1 MLEEPGQPV
10 LVKKQIS
17 SRKSGFTPLPK
28 KCGMKKRRCLCRP
41 SSPQRNSRQ
50 RNRNQRKREETR
62 SPVTSPVTS
71 PIHASHTRLSHFH
84 TSAITSPT
92 LSHVCR
98 HVSRYVS
105 HMTCPHVS
113 RDHVSH
119 TFSFLSSPSSRI
131 RCHKGCQIGQ
141 ATSRKRFEKN
151 WRRTVTRWCSRGFRH
166 IKKMHCKNFGKRK
179 A

>member
-10 LVKKQIS
+10 LVPKQIS

-71 PIHASHTRLSHFH
+71 P
-84 TSAITSPT
+84 
-92 LSHVCR
+92 
-98 HVSRYVS
+98 
-105 HMTCPHVS
+105 TCPHVS